1 MRQEQ
6 DELGRFKSQYSNL
19 GDTVRMRV
27 PKSCQKLI
35 RELLTE
41 LDSVPDHLD
50 PTDILSEIVQGLSD
64 NIK

>member
-41 LDSVPDHLD
+41 SHRMPRMAHRIFYGYYKGFS
-50 PTDILSEIVQGLSD
+50 ILTF
-64 NIK
+64 